1 MRLSELSIDIKTIGL
16 YSRHC
21 FTTFLVNFN
30 LSKIVS
36 CESYF
41 QLSSHRKCSKQGLSC
56 LTYSVLWNLQLD
68 EFGIVAENHG
78 W

>member
-21 FTTFLVNFN
+21 FTTFLVNLN
-30 LSKIVS
+30 LSKIVC

-41 QLSSHRKCSKQGLSC
+41 LLSSHRKCSKQGLFVFDTQVIKE
-56 LTYSVLWNLQLD
+56 LTA
-68 EFGIVAENHG
+68 G
-78 W
+78 